1 MDRLDSC
8 VVGLIDEVD
17 HDHCVV
23 ISNEEDV
30 GCRARC
36 DLHSLDTAVELD
48 ALDYLVQF
56 EVANKH
62 IV

>member
-1 MDRLDSC
+1 
-8 VVGLIDEVD
+8 
-17 HDHCVV
+17 V

-30 GCRARC
+30 GCRARRN
-36 DLHSLDTAVELD
+36 LHSLDTAVELD

-56 EVANKH
+56 KVAYKH